1 MVIFLLMALAFH
13 LEIISI
19 NPGPIIILLL
29 IWINTAI
36 SLSFALSSIFDN
48 ARNALVGTFILLLM
62 SIVISISAAAIWDN
76 QPPSP
81 FFIWPPFACYTAVA
95 IINARAISLDAPA
108 LTVHTIG
115 NEPKLVSAIAY
126 LAVEWILFFLLAMY
140 GEVSFCFQI
149 VLMVARDSNRIRT
162 EQTMVLA
169 GYCAI

>member
-1 MVIFLLMALAFH
+1 MNGLKTWLYFLAHYMDFALSAGVSMVIFLLMALAFH

-81 FFIWPPFACYTAVA
+81 F
-95 IINARAISLDAPA
+95 
-108 LTVHTIG
+108 
-115 NEPKLVSAIAY
+115 
-126 LAVEWILFFLLAMY
+126 
-140 GEVSFCFQI
+140 
-149 VLMVARDSNRIRT
+149 
-162 EQTMVLA
+162 
-169 GYCAI
+169 